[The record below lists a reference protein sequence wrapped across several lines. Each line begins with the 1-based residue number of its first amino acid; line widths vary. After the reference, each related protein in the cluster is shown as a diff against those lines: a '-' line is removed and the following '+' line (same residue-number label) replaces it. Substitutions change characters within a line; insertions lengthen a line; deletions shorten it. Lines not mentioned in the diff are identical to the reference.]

1 MKKIELS
8 VYLVNLKKYNENKEN
23 YGSWVDLTQDR
34 ESVEE
39 QVDTIVGYDDCAI
52 HDSETN
58 LEIKIKTD
66 TDIYILL
73 DLVEVLKTTDF
84 SEPVINNILSQY
96 VYIEDA
102 IDVINNQSF
111 DYYDNVN
118 NEEELGYILAE
129 YLGLTENVRSYFNH
143 ENYGRDAALEGWHI
157 AHGAAVCIF

>member
-58 LEIKIKTD
+58 LEIKIKVD
-66 TDIYILL
+66 TSIETLL
-73 DLVEVLKTTDF
+73 DLVEVLEATDYPE
-84 SEPVINNILSQY
+84 SVVNNILSQY

-102 IDVINNQSF
+102 IDIIGDESF
-111 DYYDNVN
+111 SFYDEVED
-118 NEEELGYILAE
+118 EEDLGLALAE
-129 YLGLTENVRSYFNH
+129 FLELTETGRIYFNY
-143 ENYGRDAALEGWHI
+143 ESYGRDATYEGWYI
-157 AHGAAVCIF
+157 GCGAAVYIY